1 MKKILS
7 LFVPLAALML
17 TLAPQQAQA
26 TLDVAANFTKPFTIE
41 TTTTASGGKIEFRHV
56 FDVSGSNMN
65 TINLDYRIKIGSGD
79 WGDWQ
84 TASASGTTSYKQFYD
99 NSITLSA
106 STTYA
111 IQFRGINSTG
121 FGKNASTDYY
131 RIILGSGSTAWNVTM
146 SGNIMSLIVG
156 YDTSDETTAQAT
168 LAAADEIPSDNC
180 FYALF
185 NNYVQTGVGNQ
196 GEPGS
201 SMLPP
206 VINAE
211 NLIFPAKYLKN
222 RCYGQLFY
230 TSSTNNSGG
239 TLISSYGG
247 GLNEGPCFLAESFTD
262 KSSAAVDYTFNA
274 AFWQCSSMKSAHF
287 SFTSCPTSNNFN
299 SYTVYSTPDNKTL
312 YAPAGFNPSSCTI
325 GTWNGGHTTW
335 SYAGGGGGGGGSSSD
350 PVEVDVYQAA
360 TVDTTKILDDL
371 PANAVDLGTGVA
383 WATTDYDASTDS
395 KFAAATRG
403 ANGLTG
409 TIYGSNCS
417 CDPRTQ
423 ISQNVW
429 YAYSNVTPPANWRM
443 PTQAEYE
450 DLTEN
455 NTSYV
460 SVGTNNKRLQVNSR
474 ISNDNIQFSAVGYVL
489 YGSGGYYYNCVWQD
503 INIPYYWITQTAYFG
518 MNSSTQEPEIGG
530 CDASCMMPARFV
542 YNPSNT
548 YTLTVHVG
556 ERTYTYKCENGQSV
570 TVTAH
575 AGAGY
580 EFKWWSDD
588 HSNTTAEREF
598 IVDDDIEVTAVFDY
612 DSSLPK
618 HTATFVNWNGTQLY
632 QTSVPEGIVPVYDG
646 ATPTKTYW
654 EFTGWTPAI
663 TAMGESDVT
672 YTATFTFES
681 AAANVDIYQGAA
693 ADTMKIVYD
702 LSAKKGK
709 DGKTYTPVDMG
720 YGVAWADR
728 NVGAT
733 STTNVGTYFQ
743 WGSTKTTFTPGSN
756 NSDCA
761 SMSSSAFALSD
772 SQDAAYVN
780 VGSCWKMPTSSQ
792 WTTFLN
798 NTTLDADGGTF
809 KNKTDNSKTIFLPAS
824 GYWISSSIDISSKR
838 VYRSRNYTYSSYSA
852 YGSICLH
859 NNGGTY
865 RVENRD
871 RQTNKGYYFSQPY
884 YAMPVRAIY
893 VPSYTTCTLTIVSNG
908 HNYRYICQQGQNITV
923 TANATTEGYMFDK
936 WTEDNNTSA
945 TRTFTVT
952 GNVSYTAT
960 FKEAPVANHTVSIT
974 APTHGT
980 ITVTYTEGTEKTL
993 TEGSSDIAE
1002 NTVLTITAEGVDGY
1016 HCTGLTV
1023 GGNSFTSGNTHTLTA
1038 DVTIAATFAA
1048 NTYTVAFDKN
1058 GGSGSM
1064 DSESFTY
1071 GTEKNIPANGFTAP
1085 TGKHFNGWNTL
1096 ANGSGTAYAAGA
1108 RGDQMTAAH
1117 ESTVTLFAQWA
1128 DNTFTIA
1135 FDGNGGSG
1143 SMGSES
1149 YTYDT
1154 EKNIPANGF
1163 TAPAGMHFTG
1173 WNTEDDGTGTAYAA
1187 GDRGD
1192 QITTENGVTVTLYA
1206 QWTANTYALTLDKG
1220 TDGTDDG
1227 SATATYNSNTLT
1239 GYTEATRDDGWTLQG
1254 YFTAA
1259 SDGDMVINAEG
1270 ELVAN
1275 VDGYTDEDGKWI
1287 RTTGSMTLFAQWAEP
1302 LNTDLILVDDQQNDY
1317 YDALAATYYGD
1328 GTNPVSLTSI
1338 TFQRTFKAKQWAAFS
1353 LPFDWYIEE
1362 ESVLD
1367 GIVYRFTGATG
1378 NANDGVY
1385 VKFSGELD
1393 QNKLEAGKP
1402 YLINPTTDITSLTF
1416 TPNEENPTLQLSEYI
1431 LDDDDNQ
1438 VALYEDGGT
1447 ESTVRF
1453 TATNRRYTLHGR
1465 YINEVENP
1473 NWKRYVFLN
1482 NNRLYYP
1489 NASGNTMRPFRG
1501 FFYVDGAGSG
1511 IAPRVH
1517 IVADGQVVTE
1527 IEMMETDQTADE
1539 QSTSE
1544 VRKYVENGVLIIERN
1559 GVKYNAQGGR
1569 L

>member
-1 MKKILS
+1 MYRLTAS
-7 LFVPLAALML
+7 PNSGYRFVRWEKNGSQISTDATTDVTIDGNATYTAYFEALGG
-17 TLAPQQAQA
+17 QQYNISTAVSPAGAGTVTGAGTYYENTSA
-26 TLDVAANFTKPFTIE
+26 TLVATSANEHLYFFDHWLK
-41 TTTTASGGKIEFRHV
+41 GG
-56 FDVSGSNMN
+56 N
-65 TINLDYRIKIGSGD
+65 
-79 WGDWQ
+79 
-84 TASASGTTSYKQFYD
+84 
-99 NSITLSA
+99 
-106 STTYA
+106 
-111 IQFRGINSTG
+111 
-121 FGKNASTDYY
+121 
-131 RIILGSGSTAWNVTM
+131 
-146 SGNIMSLIVG
+146 
-156 YDTSDETTAQAT
+156 
-168 LAAADEIPSDNC
+168 
-180 FYALF
+180 
-185 NNYVQTGVGNQ
+185 
-196 GEPGS
+196 
-201 SMLPP
+201 
-206 VINAE
+206 
-211 NLIFPAKYLKN
+211 
-222 RCYGQLFY
+222 
-230 TSSTNNSGG
+230 
-239 TLISSYGG
+239 
-247 GLNEGPCFLAESFTD
+247 
-262 KSSAAVDYTFNA
+262 
-274 AFWQCSSMKSAHF
+274 
-287 SFTSCPTSNNFN
+287 
-299 SYTVYSTPDNKTL
+299 
-312 YAPAGFNPSSCTI
+312 
-325 GTWNGGHTTW
+325 
-335 SYAGGGGGGGGSSSD
+335 SYAGGATITPTVTGEATYTAVFRVASNGTITTVADHGTVTGGGNYNGGDEVTLSVTPDDGYSFTQWSDGNTDNPRTVYVDGNHEYTAQFMYGVSLNLLAGCSPSSPLEYRVLLPDYEIYFRAGNSWSYGD
-350 PVEVDVYQAA
+350 GEEIPLSYTNTSASYIKDHGTTVTIGNDVYAY
-360 TVDTTKILDDL
+360 THTEGDRKILEL
-371 PANAVDLGTGVA
+371 NFTGSNGKYYQIVL
-383 WATTDYDASTDS
+383 
-395 KFAAATRG
+395 RG
-403 ANGLTG
+403 ANYATDCTQNFDQTFTNLTATSSGTGWRILSADNGVTESAANAQFGPNHWDIYLPLYLDESKCGSEDNGVPSGIYPILDTDAEG
-409 TIYGSNCS
+409 TIRATIANSPARASGYWTCQGINQMHKLVTGYMDLVNRDGNTYAQIDGYTSS
-417 CDPRTQ
+417 CYPLHCVAK
-423 ISQNVW
+423 S
-429 YAYSNVTPPANWRM
+429 S
-443 PTQAEYE
+443 
-450 DLTEN
+450 
-455 NTSYV
+455 S
-460 SVGTNNKRLQVNSR
+460 SVGTPLTINCTAGEGGSVNLVWHS
-474 ISNDNIQFSAVGYVL
+474 SNCG
-489 YGSGGYYYNCVWQD
+489 
-503 INIPYYWITQTAYFG
+503 
-518 MNSSTQEPEIGG
+518 
-530 CDASCMMPARFV
+530 
-542 YNPSNT
+542 
-548 YTLTVHVG
+548 
-556 ERTYTYKCENGQSV
+556 
-570 TVTAH
+570 
-575 AGAGY
+575 
-580 EFKWWSDD
+580 
-588 HSNTTAEREF
+588 
-598 IVDDDIEVTAVFDY
+598 
-612 DSSLPK
+612 
-618 HTATFVNWNGTQLY
+618 
-632 QTSVPEGIVPVYDG
+632 
-646 ATPTKTYW
+646 
-654 EFTGWTPAI
+654 
-663 TAMGESDVT
+663 DVT
-672 YTATFTFES
+672 YTAAEMPQKFFNGNTITLTAS
-681 AAANVDIYQGAA
+681 AN
-693 ADTMKIVYD
+693 
-702 LSAKKGK
+702 
-709 DGKTYTPVDMG
+709 
-720 YGVAWADR
+720 
-728 NVGAT
+728 
-733 STTNVGTYFQ
+733 
-743 WGSTKTTFTPGSN
+743 
-756 NSDCA
+756 
-761 SMSSSAFALSD
+761 
-772 SQDAAYVN
+772 
-780 VGSCWKMPTSSQ
+780 
-792 WTTFLN
+792 
-798 NTTLDADGGTF
+798 
-809 KNKTDNSKTIFLPAS
+809 S
-824 GYWISSSIDISSKR
+824 GYEFWRWSDEDAS
-838 VYRSRNYTYSSYSA
+838 VVNSA
-852 YGSICLH
+852 YGTSRNVTVSSDL
-859 NNGGTY
+859 TL
-865 RVENRD
+865 
-871 RQTNKGYYFSQPY
+871 Q
-884 YAMPVRAIY
+884 AIFR
-893 VPSYTTCTLTIVSNG
+893 G
-908 HNYRYICQQGQNITV
+908 EV
-923 TANATTEGYMFDK
+923 TK
-936 WTEDNNTSA
+936 
-945 TRTFTVT
+945 
-952 GNVSYTAT
+952 
-960 FKEAPVANHTVSIT
+960 HTVSIT